1 MLAQLLAATLA
12 LFLNAPPPERLD
24 DPGRV
29 LSALAPEG
37 RVLLAE
43 TVQPAG
49 DGPTLHQET
58 LGPVLQAGSFLVVDV
73 ASGRVLTAREPSA
86 IRSVAS
92 LTKLLTALTVLRHAD
107 FADEVTVS
115 PRAVA
120 AGRRGSD
127 AELRAGERFTVRDL
141 LAALLI
147 TSANDAAVALAEHV
161 SGDERTFAERME
173 ETARALG
180 LTRTRFVNAT
190 GFDNVTHFSTA
201 SDVAAVLTSAW
212 QDPILGPFLR
222 MEELTITSRAGRP
235 HHVRTTNRLLGVRAD
250 ILGGKTGFTEAAGEN
265 LAVMAES
272 PDNHLVAAVV
282 LGSEDRFR
290 DMENLLNWTF
300 WAYEWPSG
308 LGE

>member
-1 MLAQLLAATLA
+1 MLAHLLTAIIA

-29 LSALAPEG
+29 LSEFAPEG

-43 TVQPAG
+43 AARTSG
-49 DGPTLHQET
+49 DGPRPIQET
-58 LGPVLQAGSFLVVDV
+58 LGPVLHAVSFIVVDV
-73 ASGRVLTAREPSA
+73 ESGRVLAAREPSA

-92 LTKLLTALTVLRHAD
+92 LTKILTALTVLRHAD
-107 FADEVTVS
+107 FDAEVTVH
-115 PRAVA
+115 PRAIA
-120 AGRRGSD
+120 AGRRGAD

-161 SGDERTFAERME
+161 SGDEATFADRME

-190 GFDNVTHFSTA
+190 GFDSVTHFSTA
-201 SDVAAVLTSAW
+201 SDVAAVLTVAW
-212 QDPILGPFLR
+212 QDPVIGPFLR
-222 MEELTITSRAGRP
+222 MEELTITSRAGQP
-235 HHVRTTNRLLGVRAD
+235 HVLRTTNRLLGVRTD

-272 PDNHLVAAVV
+272 SEGHLVATVI
-282 LGSEDRFR
+282 LGSTDRFT
-290 DMENLLNWTF
+290 DVENLLNWTF
-300 WAYEWPSG
+300 WAYQWPEESNQ
-308 LGE
+308 